1 MGEKREQ
8 IIETAF
14 LQALE
19 QLLSHAEKND
29 MTLDSKEVKEFMD
42 NHNLETQFQKRTQ
55 QFLADKQVTVNE
67 LIEDLDPDDTE
78 IVDELLVDDLA
89 EELFKEE
96 EADDINEKFD
106 EEEIIQ
112 LSKSEDFADSNL
124 KDSVK
129 LYLKQIGT
137 YPLLSQEQ
145 EIELSR
151 RKDEGDKDALD
162 LLIESNLRLVVSI
175 AKRYVGRGLSLLDL
189 IQEGNLGLLR
199 GIEKFDYSK
208 GYKLSTYVTWWI
220 KQAITRSLA
229 DQSRTIRIPVHLVEV
244 LNKLYK
250 VQREMT
256 VSLGRDPTDEELSE
270 EMDIS
275 IGRLAELR
283 EYSLTPTSLE
293 TPVGDE
299 NDSSIGDFVADDNN
313 KSPEEVAQATMLRQ
327 NIEDILENLNEREE
341 YIIRKRF
348 GIDDGLPRTLEEV
361 GKELGVTRERIRQ
374 IEAKALR
381 KLRHPTRSKKI
392 KDFL

>member
-1 MGEKREQ
+1 MSEKREKMNEQ
-8 IIETAF
+8 AF

-29 MTLDSKEVKEFMD
+29 MTLDLKEVKAFMD
-42 NHNLETQFQKRTQ
+42 DHNLEAAFQKRTY
-55 QFLADKQVTVNE
+55 QFLEDKQVTINE
-67 LIEDLDPDDTE
+67 AIEDLDPDDNE
-78 IVDELLVDDLA
+78 IVEELLVDDLA
-89 EELFKEE
+89 EELFKDEE
-96 EADDINEKFD
+96 DDDITEKFD
-106 EEEIIQ
+106 EEEIIK
-112 LSKSEDFADSNL
+112 LTRTEDFSDSNL

-137 YPLLSQEQ
+137 YPLLSGEQ
-145 EIELSR
+145 EIELSK
-151 RKDEGDKDALD
+151 RKDEGDKEALD

-256 VSLGRDPTDEELSE
+256 VSLGRDPTDEELSKE
-270 EMDIS
+270 LDIS
-275 IGRLAELR
+275 SGRLAELR

-313 KSPEEVAQATMLRQ
+313 KSPEEAAQATMLRQ